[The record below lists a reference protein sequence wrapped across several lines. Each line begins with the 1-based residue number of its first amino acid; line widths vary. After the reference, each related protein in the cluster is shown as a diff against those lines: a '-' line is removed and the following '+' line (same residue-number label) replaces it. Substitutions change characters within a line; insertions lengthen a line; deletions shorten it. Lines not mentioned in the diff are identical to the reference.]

1 MHFRARSLTALP
13 LVALLI
19 VAAGCSSSQD
29 SPTAPKFDTTAP
41 TVSST
46 NPLSGAT
53 SVATITASF
62 SEAMSAVSL
71 TTTTFTLSGPGATA
85 VTGTVTYNA
94 SNHMATFT
102 PTSALTSGTI
112 YTATIM
118 TGARDMAGNPLATNY
133 VWSFTTAAVS
143 GTQTP
148 PRRS

>member
-1 MHFRARSLTALP
+1 MQFIPRQSHRTEVRHDRPDREFHESPQRRHQRRDHHRVVQRGDERR
-13 LVALLI
+13 VAHDNDI
-19 VAAGCSSSQD
+19 HPERTGRNGRD
-29 SPTAPKFDTTAP
+29 
-41 TVSST
+41 
-46 NPLSGAT
+46 
-53 SVATITASF
+53 
-62 SEAMSAVSL
+62 
-71 TTTTFTLSGPGATA
+71 
-85 VTGTVTYNA
+85 GTVTYNA